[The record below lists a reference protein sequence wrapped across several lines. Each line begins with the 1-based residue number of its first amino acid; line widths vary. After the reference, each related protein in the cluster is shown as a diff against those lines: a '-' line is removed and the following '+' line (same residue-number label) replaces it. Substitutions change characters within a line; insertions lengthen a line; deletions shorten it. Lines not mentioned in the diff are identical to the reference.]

1 MMVVI
6 IEASVDQMEQ
16 RKDGL
21 SKSNLLRLNSAD
33 LPIEV
38 RDGEKGRER
47 EFVGRVLGRLQ
58 WMCVCGVV

>member
-38 RDGEKGRER
+38 SEGEKDRER
-47 EFVGRVLGRLQ
+47 ER
-58 WMCVCGVV
+58 VCG

>member
-58 WMCVCGVV
+58 WMCVCGFV

>member
-38 RDGEKGRER
+38 SEGEKGRER
-47 EFVGRVLGRLQ
+47 ESLWVGF
-58 WMCVCGVV
+58 